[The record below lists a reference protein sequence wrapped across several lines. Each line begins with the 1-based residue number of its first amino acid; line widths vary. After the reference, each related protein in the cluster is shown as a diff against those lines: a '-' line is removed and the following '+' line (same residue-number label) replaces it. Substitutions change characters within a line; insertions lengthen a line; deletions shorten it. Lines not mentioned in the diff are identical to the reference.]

1 MLVLAIDTST
11 KIGTVALY
19 DSTEGVIGEITLNVK
34 QNHSDTIMVV
44 IDTLFKLSK
53 KEIKDIDKIAVSS
66 GPGSFTG
73 IRIGVAVAKGLAYS
87 LEKPIV
93 GINELDIL
101 AELAGK
107 RTGKIIAM
115 LDARKERVFYAIYRY
130 FDSNLVRESEYLDGE
145 IRDIVKDSSE
155 EILFL
160 GDGAEA
166 NKTLITELM
175 GEKAIFNLKSNNIP
189 RSSILAE
196 LSLNKED
203 NLFTLEPFYVNKTQ
217 AEREKENQ
225 EKLKNTYI

>member
-19 DSTEGVIGEITLNVK
+19 DSSEGIIGEINLNVK

-53 KEIKDIDKIAVSS
+53 KDIKDIDKIAVST

-87 LEKPIV
+87 LRKPIV

-101 AELAGK
+101 AELSGK
-107 RTGKIIAM
+107 RDGEIISM
-115 LDARKERVFYAIYRY
+115 LDARKERVFYAVYKY
-130 FDSNLVRESEYLDGE
+130 SDLKLVRESEYLDGE
-145 IRDIVKDSSE
+145 IRDIANNSLDEV
-155 EILFL
+155 LFL
-160 GDGAEA
+160 GDGAEV

-175 GEKAIFNLKSNNIP
+175 GERAIFNLKSNNIP
-189 RSSILAE
+189 RASILAE
-196 LSLNKED
+196 LSLGKED